1 MKRISKIVLKDRQ
14 KKEPITMEIFYPILQ
29 KIKAFKSYREL
40 ENPQG
45 KPKRQYQ
52 RVLME
57 NEGSINGRQ

>member
-1 MKRISKIVLKDRQ
+1 
-14 KKEPITMEIFYPILQ
+14 MEIFYPILQ